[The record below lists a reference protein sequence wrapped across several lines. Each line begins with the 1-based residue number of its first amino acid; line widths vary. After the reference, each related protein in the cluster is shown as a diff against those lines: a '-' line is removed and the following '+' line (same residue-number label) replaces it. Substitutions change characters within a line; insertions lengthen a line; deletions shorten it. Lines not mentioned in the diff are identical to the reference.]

1 MPSGLSSIWTEMNGI
16 NDNNSLE
23 LLEFARFR
31 RTTPD
36 ELAYFNDHADRHKS
50 YYVNGKEFIM
60 TPEEYDDNADS
71 LSSFPGIPIGT
82 GTDEDVVGYI
92 SQDGKKVKFIEIP
105 GGAFMVAYIGDD
117 VSGIARTFYYADINE
132 LLFKANPYHKILDG
146 AKNPRG
152 KSSQMHGVYLPRP
165 RKYRYAY
172 IFDDTLHCN
181 YAQEERPRVDEL
193 LEIASCCS
201 GTHEVY
207 DNRYDEWYTC
217 PICTGKLLRI
227 YKDENGNTIRIDDNK
242 KEENKHNVV
251 SLW

>member
-23 LLEFARFR
+23 LLEFAKFR

-36 ELAYFNDHADRHKS
+36 ELAYFYDHADRHKS

-146 AKNPRG
+146 EKDHRYKSDLDGGFVGLDFFKPIHGGSRGVTEEEAEIIKNDILNGR
-152 KSSQMHGVYLPRP
+152 
-165 RKYRYAY
+165 
-172 IFDDTLHCN
+172 
-181 YAQEERPRVDEL
+181 
-193 LEIASCCS
+193 EIS
-201 GTHEVY
+201 V
-207 DNRYDEWYTC
+207 
-217 PICTGKLLRI
+217 K
-227 YKDENGNTIRIDDNK
+227 
-242 KEENKHNVV
+242 
-251 SLW
+251 

>member
-23 LLEFARFR
+23 LLEFAKFR

-36 ELAYFNDHADRHKS
+36 ELAYFYDHADRHKS

-146 AKNPRG
+146 EKDHRYKSDLDGGFVGLDFFKPVHGGRRG
-152 KSSQMHGVYLPRP
+152 VTEEEVEIIR
-165 RKYRYAY
+165 
-172 IFDDTLHCN
+172 DDILN
-181 YAQEERPRVDEL
+181 DR
-193 LEIASCCS
+193 EIS
-201 GTHEVY
+201 
-207 DNRYDEWYTC
+207 
-217 PICTGKLLRI
+217 IK
-227 YKDENGNTIRIDDNK
+227 
-242 KEENKHNVV
+242 
-251 SLW
+251 

>member
-1 MPSGLSSIWTEMNGI
+1 MPSGLSSIWIEMNGI

-146 AKNPRG
+146 EKDHRYKSDLDGGFVGLDFFKPIHGGRRGVTEEEVEIIKNDILNG
-152 KSSQMHGVYLPRP
+152 M
-165 RKYRYAY
+165 
-172 IFDDTLHCN
+172 
-181 YAQEERPRVDEL
+181 
-193 LEIASCCS
+193 EIS
-201 GTHEVY
+201 
-207 DNRYDEWYTC
+207 
-217 PICTGKLLRI
+217 IK
-227 YKDENGNTIRIDDNK
+227 
-242 KEENKHNVV
+242 
-251 SLW
+251 

>member
-1 MPSGLSSIWTEMNGI
+1 MPSGLSSIWIEMNGI

-146 AKNPRG
+146 EKDHRYKSDLDGGFVGLDFFKPIHGGRRGVTEEEAEIIKNDILNG
-152 KSSQMHGVYLPRP
+152 M
-165 RKYRYAY
+165 
-172 IFDDTLHCN
+172 
-181 YAQEERPRVDEL
+181 
-193 LEIASCCS
+193 EIS
-201 GTHEVY
+201 
-207 DNRYDEWYTC
+207 
-217 PICTGKLLRI
+217 IK
-227 YKDENGNTIRIDDNK
+227 
-242 KEENKHNVV
+242 
-251 SLW
+251 

>member
-23 LLEFARFR
+23 LLEFAKFR

-36 ELAYFNDHADRHKS
+36 ELAYFYDHADRHKS

-105 GGAFMVAYIGDD
+105 CGAFMVAYIGDD

-146 AKNPRG
+146 EKDHRYKSDLDGGLVGLDFFKPVHGGRRG
-152 KSSQMHGVYLPRP
+152 VTEEEVEIIR
-165 RKYRYAY
+165 
-172 IFDDTLHCN
+172 DDVLN
-181 YAQEERPRVDEL
+181 DR
-193 LEIASCCS
+193 EIS
-201 GTHEVY
+201 
-207 DNRYDEWYTC
+207 
-217 PICTGKLLRI
+217 IK
-227 YKDENGNTIRIDDNK
+227 
-242 KEENKHNVV
+242 
-251 SLW
+251 

>member
-23 LLEFARFR
+23 LLEFAKFR

-36 ELAYFNDHADRHKS
+36 ELAYFYDHADRHKS

-60 TPEEYDDNADS
+60 TPEEYDDNTDS

-146 AKNPRG
+146 EKDHRYKSDLDGGFVGLDFFKPIHGGRRGVTEEEAEIIKNDILNG
-152 KSSQMHGVYLPRP
+152 M
-165 RKYRYAY
+165 
-172 IFDDTLHCN
+172 
-181 YAQEERPRVDEL
+181 
-193 LEIASCCS
+193 EIS
-201 GTHEVY
+201 
-207 DNRYDEWYTC
+207 
-217 PICTGKLLRI
+217 IK
-227 YKDENGNTIRIDDNK
+227 
-242 KEENKHNVV
+242 
-251 SLW
+251 

>member
-146 AKNPRG
+146 EKDHRYKSDLDGGFVGLDFFKPVHGGRRGVTEEEAEIIKNDILNG
-152 KSSQMHGVYLPRP
+152 M
-165 RKYRYAY
+165 
-172 IFDDTLHCN
+172 
-181 YAQEERPRVDEL
+181 
-193 LEIASCCS
+193 EIS
-201 GTHEVY
+201 
-207 DNRYDEWYTC
+207 
-217 PICTGKLLRI
+217 IK
-227 YKDENGNTIRIDDNK
+227 
-242 KEENKHNVV
+242 
-251 SLW
+251 

>member
-1 MPSGLSSIWTEMNGI
+1 MPSGLSSIWIEMNGI

-117 VSGIARTFYYADINE
+117 VSGIARTFYYADIHE

-146 AKNPRG
+146 EKDHRYKSDLDGGFVGLDFFKPIHGGRRG
-152 KSSQMHGVYLPRP
+152 VTEEEAEIIK
-165 RKYRYAY
+165 
-172 IFDDTLHCN
+172 DDILN
-181 YAQEERPRVDEL
+181 DR
-193 LEIASCCS
+193 EIS
-201 GTHEVY
+201 
-207 DNRYDEWYTC
+207 
-217 PICTGKLLRI
+217 IK
-227 YKDENGNTIRIDDNK
+227 
-242 KEENKHNVV
+242 
-251 SLW
+251 

>member
-23 LLEFARFR
+23 LLEFAKFR

-36 ELAYFNDHADRHKS
+36 ELAYFYDHADRHKS

-146 AKNPRG
+146 EKDHRYKSDLDGGFVGLDFFKPVHGGRRG
-152 KSSQMHGVYLPRP
+152 VTEEEVEIIR
-165 RKYRYAY
+165 
-172 IFDDTLHCN
+172 DDVLN
-181 YAQEERPRVDEL
+181 DR
-193 LEIASCCS
+193 EIS
-201 GTHEVY
+201 
-207 DNRYDEWYTC
+207 
-217 PICTGKLLRI
+217 IK
-227 YKDENGNTIRIDDNK
+227 
-242 KEENKHNVV
+242 
-251 SLW
+251 

>member
-1 MPSGLSSIWTEMNGI
+1 MPSGLSSIWIEMNGI

-146 AKNPRG
+146 EKDHRYKSDLDGGFVGLDFFKPVHGGRRG
-152 KSSQMHGVYLPRP
+152 VTEEEVEIIR
-165 RKYRYAY
+165 
-172 IFDDTLHCN
+172 DDILN
-181 YAQEERPRVDEL
+181 DR
-193 LEIASCCS
+193 EIS
-201 GTHEVY
+201 
-207 DNRYDEWYTC
+207 
-217 PICTGKLLRI
+217 IK
-227 YKDENGNTIRIDDNK
+227 
-242 KEENKHNVV
+242 
-251 SLW
+251 

>member
-23 LLEFARFR
+23 LLEFAKFR

-36 ELAYFNDHADRHKS
+36 ELAYFYDHADRHKS

-146 AKNPRG
+146 EKDHRYKSDLDGGFVGLDFFKPVHGGRRGVTEEEVEIVKNDILNGR
-152 KSSQMHGVYLPRP
+152 
-165 RKYRYAY
+165 
-172 IFDDTLHCN
+172 
-181 YAQEERPRVDEL
+181 
-193 LEIASCCS
+193 EIS
-201 GTHEVY
+201 
-207 DNRYDEWYTC
+207 
-217 PICTGKLLRI
+217 IK
-227 YKDENGNTIRIDDNK
+227 
-242 KEENKHNVV
+242 
-251 SLW
+251 

>member
-1 MPSGLSSIWTEMNGI
+1 MPSGLSSIWIEMNGI

-146 AKNPRG
+146 EKDHRYKSDLDGGFVGLDFFKPIHGGRRG
-152 KSSQMHGVYLPRP
+152 VTEEEAEIIK
-165 RKYRYAY
+165 
-172 IFDDTLHCN
+172 DDILN
-181 YAQEERPRVDEL
+181 DR
-193 LEIASCCS
+193 EIS
-201 GTHEVY
+201 
-207 DNRYDEWYTC
+207 
-217 PICTGKLLRI
+217 IK
-227 YKDENGNTIRIDDNK
+227 
-242 KEENKHNVV
+242 
-251 SLW
+251 

>member
-1 MPSGLSSIWTEMNGI
+1 MSSGLSSIWTEMNGI

-23 LLEFARFR
+23 LLEFAKFR

-36 ELAYFNDHADRHKS
+36 ELAYFYDHADRHKS

-146 AKNPRG
+146 EKDHRYKSDLDGGFVGLDFFKPVHGGRRG
-152 KSSQMHGVYLPRP
+152 VTEEEVEIIR
-165 RKYRYAY
+165 
-172 IFDDTLHCN
+172 DDILN
-181 YAQEERPRVDEL
+181 DR
-193 LEIASCCS
+193 EIS
-201 GTHEVY
+201 
-207 DNRYDEWYTC
+207 
-217 PICTGKLLRI
+217 IK
-227 YKDENGNTIRIDDNK
+227 
-242 KEENKHNVV
+242 
-251 SLW
+251 

>member
-117 VSGIARTFYYADINE
+117 VRGIARTFYYADINE

-146 AKNPRG
+146 EKDHRYKSDLDGGFVGLDFFKPIHGGRRGVTEEEAEIIKNDILNG
-152 KSSQMHGVYLPRP
+152 M
-165 RKYRYAY
+165 
-172 IFDDTLHCN
+172 
-181 YAQEERPRVDEL
+181 
-193 LEIASCCS
+193 EIS
-201 GTHEVY
+201 
-207 DNRYDEWYTC
+207 
-217 PICTGKLLRI
+217 IK
-227 YKDENGNTIRIDDNK
+227 
-242 KEENKHNVV
+242 
-251 SLW
+251 